1 MTLMSFISMMVHC
14 FSMQSM
20 SSLDYWMNMVELEI
34 KDMAVSKH
42 SSHLAEMSRI
52 TKDIKDYVDPLC
64 TTLAGFLAE
73 WEKETESFMKAA
85 AAVTDGD
92 DDDDDD
98 VEDFNHHVKPKVDR
112 KTQVR
117 RSIFP
122 VGPSPGANQ
131 DKPSASSDTHMK
143 NGRRRGSVRRSSR
156 LAMMAALHE
165 TPSVFANATTLM
177 ELEKLPLS
185 YNVVKVF
192 MGDACYRDLRIILE
206 GYELLEMKG
215 LVHWQERIEKYE
227 ARLNEM
233 RTLIAMQLEEKRNF
247 TTFLLTIVTTILAPL
262 TILTGYFGMNFENM
276 DELNPATY
284 PFVPGVK
291 LMWAITGFLYF
302 LMLLFAMHF
311 RVIYSAT

>member
-1 MTLMSFISMMVHC
+1 
-14 FSMQSM
+14 
-20 SSLDYWMNMVELEI
+20 MVELEI

-64 TTLAGFLAE
+64 ATLAGFLSE

-85 AAVTDGD
+85 AAVTDTD
-92 DDDDDD
+92 DNDD
-98 VEDFNHHVKPKVDR
+98 VEDFNFHVKEKVDR

-122 VGPSPGANQ
+122 VPGAANQ
-131 DKPSASSDTHMK
+131 EKDKPSAVSSDTHMK

-156 LAMMAALHE
+156 LVMMAALHE

-185 YNVVKVF
+185 YSVVKVF

-215 LVHWQERIEKYE
+215 LVDWQQRIEKYE
-227 ARLNEM
+227 TRLNEM
-233 RTLIAMQLEEKRNF
+233 RTLIATQLEEKRNF

-291 LMWAITGFLYF
+291 LMWAITGFLY
-302 LMLLFAMHF
+302 LMMLFFAMHF

>member
-20 SSLDYWMNMVELEI
+20 SSLDYWMNMVEQEI
-34 KDMAVSKH
+34 NDMAVSKH

-64 TTLAGFLAE
+64 ATLAGFLAE

-92 DDDDDD
+92 DNDD
-98 VEDFNHHVKPKVDR
+98 VEDFNYHAKEKVDR

-122 VGPSPGANQ
+122 VAPAPGAANQ
-131 DKPSASSDTHMK
+131 DKPSISSDTHLK

-156 LAMMAALHE
+156 LVMMASLHE

-185 YNVVKVF
+185 YGVVKVF
-192 MGDACYRDLRIILE
+192 LGDACYRDLRIILE

-215 LVHWQERIEKYE
+215 LVDWQQRIEKYE
-227 ARLNEM
+227 TRLNEM
-233 RTLIAMQLEEKRNF
+233 RTLIATQLEEKRNF

-276 DELNPATY
+276 DELHPNTY

-291 LMWAITGFLYF
+291 LMWAISGFLYF